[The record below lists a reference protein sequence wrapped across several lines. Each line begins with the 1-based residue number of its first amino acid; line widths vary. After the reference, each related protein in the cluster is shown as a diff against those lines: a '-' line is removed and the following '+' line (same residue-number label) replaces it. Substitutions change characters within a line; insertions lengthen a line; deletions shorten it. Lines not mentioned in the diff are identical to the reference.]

1 MSNLASFT
9 SEGTFSPTPALIVGP
24 DDPMTRSITLLSGQN
39 LIRGAVLGKIGDNAG
54 AATAGIVT
62 FVGTGNGVLTKA
74 TPATGTG
81 VQEGSYTATLVT
93 TGTNAGQFAVRRP
106 DGTLDGYAQVG
117 VAYAG
122 QVKFTIADGSTD
134 FVAGDAFTVPVT
146 IADTSSGKYI
156 RSVAAATDGSQ
167 NAIVILAEDCDAS
180 GGDKATIAYFGGVF
194 DENALNFGAGHT
206 AATVRES
213 LRDVGIKLQ
222 SSVT

>member
-1 MSNLASFT
+1 MSNLAGVT
-9 SEGTFSPTPALIVGP
+9 SEGTFSPVPALIVGP

-39 LIRGAVLGKIGDNAG
+39 LLRGAVLGKIGGDAG
-54 AATAGIVT
+54 AATAGTVA
-62 FVGTGNGVLTKA
+62 FAGTGNGVLTKA

-81 VQEGSYTATLVT
+81 VKEGSYTATLVT
-93 TGTNAGQFAVRRP
+93 TGADAGQFAVRRP

-117 VAYAG
+117 VAYDG

-134 FVAGDAFTVPVT
+134 FIAGDAFTIPVT
-146 IADTSSGKYI
+146 IADTSSGKYL
-156 RSVAAATDGSQ
+156 RAVSAATDGSQ
-167 NAIVILAEDCDAS
+167 TARAILAEDCNATS
-180 GGDKATIAYFGGVF
+180 GDKTTIAYMGGVF

-222 SSVT
+222 PSIT